1 MANEENIMEK
11 SLALKHMN
19 GKKSCIKT
27 YENCDQTFSQE
38 LKTLRV
44 SRLIMGKH

>member
-11 SLALKHMN
+11 SLALKHM
-19 GKKSCIKT
+19 KIVIKHFPK
-27 YENCDQTFSQE
+27 N
-38 LKTLRV
+38 LKHLRV